1 MSYCTKC
8 GKELIGAKQFCSNCG
23 YPTEP
28 DEEVSPRSESH
39 EVEPISE
46 TSDQEDYSDANI
58 PDAAIKVNKDCIECG
73 AKSETKC
80 FFCSTYVCDRH
91 SSKMQILADKS
102 AFGDEIIACGNCAD
116 QKRNTQPTEAEAK
129 EIGFFFKV
137 KPYHQ
142 WTILH

>member
-8 GKELIGAKQFCSNCG
+8 GKELFGAKKFCSNCG

-28 DEEVSPRSESH
+28 DEEVSSRSESA
-39 EVEPISE
+39 EVEPIPE
-46 TSDQEDYSDANI
+46 GIVQDDYSDANI

-73 AKSETKC
+73 VKSDTKC
-80 FFCSTYVCDRH
+80 FFCNSYVCNRH
-91 SSKMQILADKS
+91 SSNMQILADNS
-102 AFGDEIIACGNCAD
+102 PIGNDILACGGCAD

-129 EIGFFFKV
+129 EMGFFFKI

-142 WTILH
+142 WTIIH